1 MVTARELSAGASIHN
16 IMVAI
21 LAGILLIIGPVVAG
35 CLINLD
41 HGKWSLS
48 YFIKLTLIMDLALI
62 ASALLI
68 RVLAVSGLDNINN
81 KWVSLENLSQINGCS
96 DQYTNV
102 PVADLSGEF
111 ETGKDFEK
119 YVINFPR

>member
-1 MVTARELSAGASIHN
+1 MVAARELSAGASIYN

-21 LAGILLIIGPVVAG
+21 FAGILLILGPVVAG
-35 CLINLD
+35 CIINLD

-68 RVLAVSGLDNINN
+68 RVLAVSGLDNIND
-81 KWVSLENLSQINGCS
+81 KWVSL
-96 DQYTNV
+96 
-102 PVADLSGEF
+102 
-111 ETGKDFEK
+111 
-119 YVINFPR
+119 